1 MLIFPDLIN
10 MTIFWL
16 ILLFVFVIVEAFTVQ
31 LVSIWFAFGALCAM
45 IASVF
50 GAEIWLQAV
59 LFFGVSALSLILT
72 RPLIKKFILPK
83 RVPTNYEQIIGQTAV
98 VSEAIDN
105 TEATGAVRI
114 NGTEWTARSEDG
126 TKISVGTEVK
136 VVAIEGVKAIVSMK
150 TEEKEK
156 L

>member
-1 MLIFPDLIN
+1 
-10 MTIFWL
+10 
-16 ILLFVFVIVEAFTVQ
+16 
-31 LVSIWFAFGALCAM
+31 
-45 IASVF
+45 
-50 GAEIWLQAV
+50 
-59 LFFGVSALSLILT
+59 LSLILT

-83 RVPTNYEQIIGQTAV
+83 RVRTNYEQIIGQTAV

-105 TEATGAVRI
+105 TEATGAGRI